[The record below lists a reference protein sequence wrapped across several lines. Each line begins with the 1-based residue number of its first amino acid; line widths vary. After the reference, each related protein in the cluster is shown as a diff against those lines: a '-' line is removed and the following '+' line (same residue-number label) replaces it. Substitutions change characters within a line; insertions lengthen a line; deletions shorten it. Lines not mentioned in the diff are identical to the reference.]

1 MFLCTME
8 LKDVVSVAGKPGLHK
23 IIGKGGS
30 GLVLE
35 ALDET
40 AKRTITP
47 LTQKVSILE
56 DISVYT
62 TESDVKLA
70 EVFSKMEETDKA
82 GNFTSLTKDASGED
96 IKKWFGAIIP
106 NFDKER
112 VYNSDIQK
120 ISNWFNP
127 LKGKVDFNAKPKTDE
142 ATETSDKAAPKTKN
156 INPVKKVEA
165 KKVKPSKGV
174 TKTAITSRKMS

>member
-1 MFLCTME
+1 ME

-23 IIGKGGS
+23 IIGKGAS

-35 ALDET
+35 ALDES

-47 LTQKVSILE
+47 LSQKVSILE

-62 TESDVKLA
+62 IDGDVKLA
-70 EVFSKMEETDKA
+70 DVFLKIEELDKA
-82 GNFTSLTKDASGED
+82 GNFTSLTKDASGD
-96 IKKWFGAIIP
+96 AIKKWFETILA

-120 ISNWFNP
+120 VSNWYNM
-127 LKGKVDFNAKPKTDE
+127 LKGKIDFSAKPEIEDAE
-142 ATETSDKAAPKTKN
+142 NPDKAASKTKT
-156 INPVKKVEA
+156 IKPVKKVEA
-165 KKVKPSKGV
+165 KKVKPSKGA